1 MSTLT
6 TNSLIAG
13 ARALSAELSWLT
25 LRRAIIIEYGIMLF
39 FICTLRGRRDGSD
52 RNQRLASAILSLAR
66 DILIS
71 LISTTVLC
79 FFVAWLVASHA

>member
-25 LRRAIIIEYGIMLF
+25 LKRAIIIEYGIMIF
-39 FICTLRGRRDGSD
+39 FICTLRGRHDGSD
-52 RNQRLASAILSLAR
+52 RSQRLASAVLSLAR
-66 DILIS
+66 DILFS
-71 LISTTVLC
+71 LISVTVLC